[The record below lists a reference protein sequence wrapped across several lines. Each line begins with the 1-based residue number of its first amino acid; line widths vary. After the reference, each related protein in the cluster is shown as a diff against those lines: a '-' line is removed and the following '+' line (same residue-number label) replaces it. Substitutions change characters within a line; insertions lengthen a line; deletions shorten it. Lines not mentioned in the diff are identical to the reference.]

1 MTLVYLAIAWTC
13 GILLGQVLR
22 TAGILTCNTP
32 LWAFGA
38 AAGACV
44 VGLAALRRLKGMRL
58 GGALLL
64 FLILG
69 AWRYQAAPFDPCVS
83 PDDLSYHHAH
93 AADGVWAMSEGTVI
107 GYPEVRD
114 AEIHYQVEVT
124 RVTIDAAAYDVQGRA
139 LVRAPLVPA
148 FSYGDRVRVTG
159 LLLTPPVLDDFDYRR
174 YLAARNIHTLIR
186 RPTIALLSEGH
197 GSPFWHALYAVR
209 TRASAVLNRILPEP
223 AAGLANG
230 MVLGI
235 EGGISEEVSDAFRAT
250 GTTHLIVI
258 SGSNIAFLSGAL
270 VAALAGV
277 LSRRRAALVAAPI
290 VLLYVL
296 LVGADPPALRA
307 GVMGLLGLGA
317 IYFGRRGTAYVS
329 LCAAGL
335 LMTAINPLA
344 LWDIGFQ
351 LSFATSLGLILFQP
365 PLSRAVAAWLGR
377 RLSAEAARRVAA
389 VLDATL
395 TVTLA
400 AQVAVLPL
408 LLAYFGQLSI
418 ISLVTNALV
427 APVQPAILAS
437 GIAALLAGL
446 ASLPFGQ
453 VVAALPW
460 ALLGYTVAVIRLV
473 ADIPFALV
481 PVGRSGPLFVM
492 GYYAVVA
499 ALLARGRLALAARSH
514 RRLVL
519 AGALAAVVAL
529 LFWSAWRTLP
539 DGRLHVLFVSAGG
552 GEAAAL
558 TTPGGRTAWAWDGR
572 GDGAALVRATQRG
585 PWRGDRPDVV
595 LAPCA
600 LSPWPGAACIDPA
613 GLDPGAAVRLEPGAS
628 LVRLDAGAGWAL
640 ALEHGGFRTLLPPTL
655 PQEAQAALVAEDA
668 AGPYTVLKAP
678 GPGTGAWPSAALI
691 RDAAPQAVV
700 WPLTTTYPPD
710 VRDALAAA
718 RTIRVDPAARVEV
731 VTDGEGFA
739 LATHSAA
746 GPR

>member
-22 TAGILTCNTP
+22 SAGILTCSTP
-32 LWAFGA
+32 AWAFGA

-44 VGLAALRRLKGMRL
+44 AGLAALRRLKGLRL
-58 GGALLL
+58 GSALLL
-64 FLILG
+64 FLLLG
-69 AWRYQAAPFDPCVS
+69 AWRYHAAPFDPCVS
-83 PDDLSYHHAH
+83 PADLSYHHAQ
-93 AADGVWAMSEGTVI
+93 AADGVWAVSLGTVI

-114 AEIHYQVEVT
+114 TEIHYQVEVT
-124 RVTIDAAAYDVQGRA
+124 RVTIDAATYDVQGRA
-139 LVRAPLVPA
+139 LVRAPRVPA
-148 FSYGDRVRVTG
+148 FSYGDQVRITG
-159 LLLTPPVLDDFDYRR
+159 LLLTPPVLDDFNYRR

-197 GSPFWHALYAVR
+197 GSPFWHALYAAR
-209 TRASAVLNRILPEP
+209 TRASQILNRILSEP

-277 LSRRRAALVAAPI
+277 LSRRRAAALAAPI

-365 PLSRAVAAWLGR
+365 PLSRGLAAWLGR
-377 RLSAEAARRVAA
+377 RLPAEVARRVAA

-395 TVTLA
+395 AVTLA
-400 AQVAVLPL
+400 AQAAVLPL

-418 ISLVTNALV
+418 ISLLTNALV
-427 APVQPAILAS
+427 APVQPAILAG

-446 ASLPFGQ
+446 AFLPFGQ
-453 VVAALPW
+453 VIAALPW
-460 ALLGYTVAVIRLV
+460 ALLGYTVAVIRLA
-473 ADIPFALV
+473 ADIPFASV
-481 PVGRSGPLFVM
+481 AVGRAGPLFVA
-492 GYYAVVA
+492 GCYVVLAAVA
-499 ALLARGRLALAARSH
+499 ARGRLRRAVRSHRAPALAA
-514 RRLVL
+514 
-519 AGALAAVVAL
+519 ALAAALALVA
-529 LFWSAWRTLP
+529 WGAWRIVP
-539 DGRLHVLFVSAGG
+539 DGCLHVLFVSAEG

-585 PWRGDRPDVV
+585 PWRGGRPDVV

-600 LSPWPGAACIDPA
+600 TSPWPGAACIDPA
-613 GLDPGAAVRLEPGAS
+613 GLAPGAAVRLEPGVS

-640 ALEHGGFRTLLPPTL
+640 ALEYGAFRTLLPSTL
-655 PQEAQAALVAEDA
+655 SQEAQAALVAGDTT
-668 AGPYTVLKAP
+668 GPFTMLKAA

-691 RDAAPQAVV
+691 RDAAPQASV

-710 VRDALAAA
+710 VNAALAKAV
-718 RTIRVDPAARVEV
+718 TVRVDPAARVEV
-731 VTDGEGFA
+731 ITDGEGFT
-739 LATHSAA
+739 LATHSEA

>member
-1 MTLVYLAIAWTC
+1 
-13 GILLGQVLR
+13 
-22 TAGILTCNTP
+22 
-32 LWAFGA
+32 
-38 AAGACV
+38 
-44 VGLAALRRLKGMRL
+44 
-58 GGALLL
+58 
-64 FLILG
+64 
-69 AWRYQAAPFDPCVS
+69 
-83 PDDLSYHHAH
+83 
-93 AADGVWAMSEGTVI
+93 
-107 GYPEVRD
+107 
-114 AEIHYQVEVT
+114 
-124 RVTIDAAAYDVQGRA
+124 
-139 LVRAPLVPA
+139 
-148 FSYGDRVRVTG
+148 
-159 LLLTPPVLDDFDYRR
+159 
-174 YLAARNIHTLIR
+174 
-186 RPTIALLSEGH
+186 
-197 GSPFWHALYAVR
+197 
-209 TRASAVLNRILPEP
+209 
-223 AAGLANG
+223 
-230 MVLGI
+230 
-235 EGGISEEVSDAFRAT
+235 
-250 GTTHLIVI
+250 
-258 SGSNIAFLSGAL
+258 
-270 VAALAGV
+270 
-277 LSRRRAALVAAPI
+277 
-290 VLLYVL
+290 
-296 LVGADPPALRA
+296 
-307 GVMGLLGLGA
+307 
-317 IYFGRRGTAYVS
+317 
-329 LCAAGL
+329 
-335 LMTAINPLA
+335 MTAINPLA

-365 PLSRAVAAWLGR
+365 PLSRALAAWLGR

-400 AQVAVLPL
+400 AQAAVLPL

-418 ISLVTNALV
+418 ISLLTNALV

-446 ASLPFGQ
+446 AFLPFGQ

-492 GYYAVVA
+492 GYYAVLA
-499 ALLARGRLALAARSH
+499 ALLARGRLAPAARSH

-595 LAPCA
+595 LAPCGA
-600 LSPWPGAACIDPA
+600 SPWPGAACIDPA
-613 GLDPGAAVRLEPGAS
+613 GLAPGAAVRLEPGVS
-628 LVRLDAGAGWAL
+628 LLRLDAGAGWAL
-640 ALEHGGFRTLLPPTL
+640 LVEHGAFRTLLPPTL
-655 PQEAQAALVAEDA
+655 SQEAQAALVAGDA
-668 AGPYTVLKAP
+668 TGLFTVLKAP
-678 GPGTGAWPSAALI
+678 GPGTGAWPSAVLI
-691 RDAAPQAVV
+691 RDAAPQVVV

-718 RTIRVDPAARVEV
+718 RTIRADPAARVEV
-731 VTDGEGFA
+731 ITDGEAFT